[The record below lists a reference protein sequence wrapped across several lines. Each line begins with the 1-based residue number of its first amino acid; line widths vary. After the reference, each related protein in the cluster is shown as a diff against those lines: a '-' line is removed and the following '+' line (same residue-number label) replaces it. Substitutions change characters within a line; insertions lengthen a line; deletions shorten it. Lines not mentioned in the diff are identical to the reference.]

1 MRQSRAL
8 ELWRARA
15 ITADEL
21 QVEMDRMARQTR
33 ASAVLDE
40 LWAALGRDPFV
51 IAECLARPLLAERL
65 LRMRMAD
72 CGLRIGEC
80 EALDSSIPQ
89 SASRIPQFDE
99 WWSGVREAMGVEVA
113 APEFAYRLPEIAAVA
128 APCESDAWTAT
139 SMTGAPSARVAHT
152 AVWTGSE
159 MIVWGGT
166 TGGSSNFNTGGRY
179 NPATDSWM
187 TTNTTGAP
195 SARYVHIALWTGSE
209 MIVWGGESVSNGIG
223 INFNTGRRYNPTTDS

>member
-1 MRQSRAL
+1 VLPEAALRAKVEDYLRQSRAL
-8 ELWRARA
+8 ELWRQRA

-21 QVEMDRMARQTR
+21 QAEMDRMARQTR

-65 LRMRMAD
+65 LRMRIAE
-72 CGLRIGEC
+72 CGSRIGEC
-80 EALDSSIPQ
+80 ESLDSSIPQ
-89 SASRIPQFDE
+89 SASRNPQFDE

-128 APCESDAWTAT
+128 APCGGDAWTAMST
-139 SMTGAPSARVAHT
+139 TGAPSARFAHT

-159 MIVWGGT
+159 MIIWGGSD
-166 TGGSSNFNTGGRY
+166 GSNALNTGGRY
-179 NPATDSWM
+179 NPATDTW
-187 TTNTTGAP
+187 GAT
-195 SARYVHIALWTGSE
+195 SITVARGSHTAVWTGSE
-209 MIVWGGESVSNGIG
+209 MIIWGG
-223 INFNTGRRYNPTTDS
+223 GR